1 MQLKG
6 FCTQRKP
13 STKQRGNGRNVCKSH
28 YLTQG
33 LVDTLPPPQG
43 APGHVGREGGR
54 PHLSTPSSLP
64 LLQGP
69 PTPCTV
75 HVSPHSISHQEKP
88 MVALLTDAETE
99 AQKFTKLLKVTQ

>member
-13 STKQRGNGRNVCKSH
+13 STKQRGNGRKCLQVT
-28 YLTQG
+28 LPDLG

-43 APGHVGREGGR
+43 APGTWGEKAAG

-69 PTPCTV
+69 PTPRTV

-88 MVALLTDAETE
+88 VVALLYRCRN
-99 AQKFTKLLKVTQ
+99 